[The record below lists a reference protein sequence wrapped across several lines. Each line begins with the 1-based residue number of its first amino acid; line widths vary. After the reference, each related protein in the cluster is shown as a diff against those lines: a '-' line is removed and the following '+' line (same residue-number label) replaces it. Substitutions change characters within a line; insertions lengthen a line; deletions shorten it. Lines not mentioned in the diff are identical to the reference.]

1 MSIQEFLGWANSLI
15 AQYGLDSYIKA
26 AAVIFLAAAV
36 VLRFIGR
43 KSD

>member
-15 AQYGLDSYIKA
+15 AQYGLDNFIKAAMVIALA
-26 AAVIFLAAAV
+26 AAVI
-36 VLRFIGR
+36 LRFVGR